1 MIMYACNIIKTYLV
15 HLDASIAFILSES
28 QEWSRLV
35 VLGVHY
41 CRLGFFYVH
50 YVAKSRPNLA
60 VFRYLL
66 DVFFLLSATKSQ
78 NLSRTISHP
87 SGAHRGYMVLPADV
101 DEVSNS

>member
-15 HLDASIAFILSES
+15 HLDASIAFISSEC
-28 QEWSRLV
+28 QEWNRLV

-66 DVFFLLSATKSQ
+66 EVFYLLSATKSPKSVT
-78 NLSRTISHP
+78 NYFTP
-87 SGAHRGYMVLPADV
+87 FRGTQGLHGTAC
-101 DEVSNS
+101 